1 MGLQIRAHHLWD
13 GETGWS
19 GAVTVRVADGAFR
32 LVETQGRAVPRGEDE
47 ILDCGDATILPGLVD
62 MHTHLGINHRTG
74 EITAQMQD
82 PPVRHILAGVES
94 LRLDLM
100 SGVTTAKLNGDR
112 DGYDIQTRDA
122 VRDGLIAAPRLFVSG
137 RGIKSS
143 RCTGGVVATGI
154 VDDAESVGRSVD
166 ENLAA
171 GVDWIKLFSSGRVFG
186 PRAEVLQP
194 FYGFPQLSAAA
205 SRAHAAGKRMS
216 SHCFGGEAA
225 DACVEA
231 GVDIIDHGW
240 LLSDRQLDAMARRGI
255 WLCPT
260 IGVLTH
266 PEGVLGHLPHGTGRD
281 EARRR
286 IDEVCEAIRGAI
298 RAGVPLLTGTDA
310 MHGGLAYELETLQG
324 FGASPKCLLGA
335 ATGNAA
341 RVLGLPGEVGT
352 IRDGAAADLVV
363 VRGNALQD
371 VGCLAEVLLVMRGG
385 RVIREEP
392 RATGRELR

>member
-19 GAVTVRVADGAFR
+19 GAATVRVADGGFR
-32 LVETQGRAVPRGEDE
+32 LVVTEGRAVPRGNDE
-47 ILDCGDATILPGLVD
+47 SLDWGDATILPGLVD

-74 EITAQMQD
+74 DIAAQMQNL
-82 PPVRHILAGVES
+82 PVRHILAGAES

-112 DGYDIQTRDA
+112 DGYDIQMRDA
-122 VRDGLIAAPRLFVSG
+122 VRDGQISGPRLLVSG

-143 RCTGGVVATGI
+143 RCTGGVVATRI
-154 VDDAESVGRSVD
+154 ADDAESVGRCVD

-194 FYGFPQLSAAA
+194 FYGFPQLSSAA

-225 DACVEA
+225 DACIEA

-240 LLSDRQLDAMARRGI
+240 LLSDGQLGEMARRGM

-266 PEGVLGHLPHGTGRD
+266 PEGVLGHLPHGPGRD

-286 IDEVCEAIRGAI
+286 IDEVCEVIRGAI

-310 MHGGLAYELETLQG
+310 MHGGLAYELTTLQG
-324 FGASPKCLLGA
+324 LGASPKCLLSA

-341 RVLGLPGEVGT
+341 RALGLAGDIGT
-352 IRDGAAADLVV
+352 IREGSAADLVV

-392 RATGRELR
+392 RAMSREPR